1 MRDNETLIKL
11 AQTGDDKALSD
22 IVEKN
27 MGLVK
32 KLALRFCDRGVDY
45 EDLVQIGCIGM
56 IKAVRSFD
64 FSYECV
70 FSTYAVPLIIG
81 EIRRFLRD
89 DGIIKVSRQVKKQGV
104 DILRAKEKFMA
115 ENNREPHISE
125 LAEIVGLSVD
135 DVVYSLEAVNPIHSL
150 NEQAGEDDGEL
161 GDFVAD
167 KQNEMDTVTDKIAL
181 GEAIKKLP
189 DIQRQ
194 IIVLRY
200 YKDLS
205 QQQTGKILGLSQVKV
220 SREEKKII
228 SILRQAL

>member
-11 AQTGDDKALSD
+11 AQTGDDRALSD

-115 ENNREPHISE
+115 ENDREPHISE